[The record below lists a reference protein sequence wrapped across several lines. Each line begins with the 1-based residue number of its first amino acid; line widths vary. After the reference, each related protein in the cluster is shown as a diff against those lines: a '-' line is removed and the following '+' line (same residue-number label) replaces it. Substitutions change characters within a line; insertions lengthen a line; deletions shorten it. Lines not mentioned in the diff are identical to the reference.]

1 MSVRNYF
8 PIEVSLEFIF
18 KSWGGGGGGGG
29 GVQQHKGQ
37 RTSCDFPGG
46 MIYFV
51 LFCSLFEDIFLNKSG
66 KKNKNKK
73 YEKKIQKT

>member
-8 PIEVSLEFIF
+8 PIEVSS
-18 KSWGGGGGGGG
+18 KSSFLSLGGGGGGGG
-29 GVQQHKGQ
+29 GGGEVEVQQHKGQ

-51 LFCSLFEDIFLNKSG
+51 LFCSLFEDIF
-66 KKNKNKK
+66 
-73 YEKKIQKT
+73 